1 MRGWGAMRFACPGI
15 PAWRGMI
22 GYSPRPH
29 KVGHKRH
36 SVALGDFAFAK
47 SPVDRCGGVAH
58 FGGVMLIGHA
68 LGNATGV
75 WSGNAVRRS
84 ASGHDRK
91 TWQMSGKRRGL
102 FLCVLAAS
110 FAQFAT
116 AAIAQVANQS
126 GIETVT
132 VIGTTPLPGTG
143 IDIDKVPGNVQT
155 LTAGDLAREG
165 STSAISAINDQ
176 LGSVNIND
184 DLDDPFQPDIL
195 FRGFEASPVLGTP
208 EGLAVYQNGVR
219 INEAFGDSLNWDL
232 IADIAVDRITVVS
245 ANPVYGLNALG
256 GAVIVNMKNGFTTD
270 GGDMEASGGS
280 WGQRGVMA
288 EYGTNSGPFGFYIAG
303 RLMQEDGWRQLS
315 PDTLEQLYADLNYRE
330 HGLTLDLSFSGAN
343 NLLSG
348 ESATPVQEL
357 AINRSLIFTS
367 PQNNADKL
375 AFVTLNAGYVVNDDL
390 SIQSNVYFRDYWQDV
405 VNGDTT
411 DYAACTV
418 APYIGDMCQA
428 DGATALTNSSG
439 GFLPDISQGG
449 TVYIGENDFETIH
462 TTGVGGAL
470 QATETAA
477 VFGHHNQLSVGGS
490 IDHASTDF
498 QSSAELG
505 TINAALQVSY
515 SGLFVDTPENTPWT
529 ATPVSLNATNSYYGI
544 FATDTFNVTD
554 DLALTASGRYNLA
567 QIDLMDR
574 LGTALSGNNRYE
586 RFNPAL
592 GLTEKI
598 ADNLTAYAG
607 YSEGNR
613 APTPGEIEC
622 SNPTAP
628 CLLPS
633 SLSSDPPNLHQ
644 VVSHTLEAGLR
655 GHFSANEIGAG
666 QFTWNASLFRTN
678 IDDDIYGVATSVS
691 TGYFQN
697 IGGTRRQGAELGL
710 RYDDERLSV
719 FANYSY
725 VDATFESAFLLNS
738 AQNAFADA
746 NGNIQV
752 EPGNVLPGIPKN
764 RIKAGADYR
773 VLPSWSLGGDIVYDS
788 SQFFR
793 GDESNQMGPLPGY
806 TVVNLHSKYDVTDN
820 IELFVNIVNALAAKY
835 ATFGVLG
842 DPTGIG
848 APGIRPGAVTNGPGV
863 DNRFESPAPPISAF
877 GGFRIRF

>member
-1 MRGWGAMRFACPGI
+1 M
-15 PAWRGMI
+15 PAQLALL
-22 GYSPRPH
+22 
-29 KVGHKRH
+29 
-36 SVALGDFAFAK
+36 VAQRAG
-47 SPVDRCGGVAH
+47 
-58 FGGVMLIGHA
+58 
-68 LGNATGV
+68 
-75 WSGNAVRRS
+75 
-84 ASGHDRK
+84 
-91 TWQMSGKRRGL
+91 
-102 FLCVLAAS
+102 
-110 FAQFAT
+110 
-116 AAIAQVANQS
+116 AQVANPSAQQT
-126 GIETVT
+126 IETVT

-143 IDIDKVPGNVQT
+143 IDIDKIAGNVQT
-155 LTAGDLAREG
+155 VTAADLTREG
-165 STSAISAINDQ
+165 SASAITAINDQ

-232 IADIAVDRITVVS
+232 IADIAVNRITVVS
-245 ANPVYGLNALG
+245 SNPVYGLNALG
-256 GAVIVNMKNGFTTD
+256 GAVIVNMKNGFITD
-270 GGDMEASGGS
+270 GSDIEVSAGS

-315 PDTLEQLYADLNYRE
+315 PDTLEQLYADLSYRE

-348 ESATPVQEL
+348 ESPTPVQEL
-357 AINRSLIFTS
+357 AVGRSLIFTS
-367 PQNNADKL
+367 PQGNADKL
-375 AFVTLNAGYVVNDDL
+375 AFVTLNAGYAVNDNL
-390 SIQSNVYFRDYWQDV
+390 SIQSNVYFRDYWQNV
-405 VNGDTT
+405 VNGNTT
-411 DYAACTV
+411 DYTACTV

-428 DGATALTNSSG
+428 NGATPLTNSSG

-462 TTGVGGAL
+462 TTGIGGSL
-470 QATETAA
+470 QATETASL
-477 VFGHHNQLSVGGS
+477 FGHQNQLSVGGS

-498 QSSAELG
+498 QSRAELG
-505 TINAALQVSY
+505 TIDAALQVSY
-515 SGLFVDTPENTPWT
+515 SGLFVDTPENSPWT
-529 ATPVSLNATNSYYGI
+529 ATPVGLNATNSYYGI
-544 FATDTFNVTD
+544 FATDTFNITD

-567 QIDLMDR
+567 QVDLMDR

-592 GLTEKI
+592 GVTEKI
-598 ADNLTAYAG
+598 TDNLTAYAG

-644 VVSHTLEAGLR
+644 VVSHTWEAGVR

-666 QFTWNASLFRTN
+666 LFTWNASLFRTN
-678 IDDDIYGVATSVS
+678 VDDDIYGVATSVS

-710 RYDDERLSV
+710 KYEDERLSM
-719 FANYSY
+719 FLDYSY

-738 AQNAFADA
+738 PQINFADA

-752 EPGNVLPGIPKN
+752 EPGDALPGIPAN

-773 VLPSWSLGGDIVYDS
+773 VLPSWIVGEDIVYES

-806 TVVNLHSKYDVTDN
+806 TEVNLHSKYELTDHV
-820 IELFVNIVNALAAKY
+820 ELFVNVVNALDGKY

-848 APGIRPGAVTNGPGV
+848 APGIPPGAVTNGSGV
-863 DNRFESPAPPISAF
+863 NNRFESPAAPISAF
-877 GGFRIRF
+877 GGVRIQF